1 MVNKITSSPSFSA
14 KSVAYVEKKKIKK
27 IDSTKEVRCTKGSI
41 TPKVLSNAPTS
52 LFLADFLTATTY
64 FANRDRREWW

>member
-14 KSVAYVEKKKIKK
+14 KSVAYVEKKRIKK

-41 TPKVLSNAPTS
+41 PPKVLSNAPTS
-52 LFLADFLTATTY
+52 LFWLIF
-64 FANRDRREWW
+64 